1 MKKIILLFLCTILL
15 GNLFVFAQ
23 NQNQTERL
31 LHKKELIYLEGGIN
45 MSLPVHIQ
53 MYRSHRLAI
62 GINLRAAKPI
72 SSKTELGVRFEFDY
86 RFIKENSRN
95 LTPESTLEERALHS
109 NFSLIT
115 IKSNFQFNWNSH
127 WFLGAETGIGYAIS
141 DEDPKIGLGFISEYD
156 SSEQFGSCS
165 GLYIGRYFTVKNQK
179 KKLGISLSFTNF
191 VANWHAE
198 NSLGLKF
205 NYRLKN

>member
-1 MKKIILLFLCTILL
+1 MKKILLLFLCTILL

-31 LHKKELIYLEGGIN
+31 LHKKELIYVEGGIN

-86 RFIKENSRN
+86 RFIKKNSRN

-115 IKSNFQFNWNSH
+115 IKPNFQFNWNSH
-127 WFLGAETGIGYAIS
+127 WFLGAETGIGYQFRMKTQKSVWVSSPNMIAANNLVRALVCIL
-141 DEDPKIGLGFISEYD
+141 EGILPLKIKT
-156 SSEQFGSCS
+156 
-165 GLYIGRYFTVKNQK
+165 RN
-179 KKLGISLSFTNF
+179 
-191 VANWHAE
+191 
-198 NSLGLKF
+198 
-205 NYRLKN
+205 